1 MALRSSTSVVLGSS
15 SPLWAGKRWVDDAV
29 AATGE
34 AATGIAA
41 AGIETIGAAATGA
54 TATGA
59 AAKGIGEGRGMALR
73 SSTSVVLGSSSPLWA
88 GKRWVDDAVAATGE
102 AATGIDATGEA
113 ATGIDATGEA
123 ATGIDATGEAATGID
138 ATGIAEGRG
147 MALRSSTS
155 VVLGS
160 SSSPWA

>member
-1 MALRSSTSVVLGSS
+1 
-15 SPLWAGKRWVDDAV
+15 
-29 AATGE
+29 
-34 AATGIAA
+34 
-41 AGIETIGAAATGA
+41 
-54 TATGA
+54 
-59 AAKGIGEGRGMALR
+59 MALR

-123 ATGIDATGEAATGID
+123 ATGIDATG
-138 ATGIAEGRG
+138 IAEGRG